1 MKIAHSDG
9 GDFVLTADLR
19 EASYIAYLILE
30 SNGDGS
36 LTRND
41 WGEELMRGALDV
53 IKAQQIPGSKDSVLA
68 YGEQQAAEMLQSA
81 NAATP
86 PESPTSEGS
95 ANV

>member
-19 EASYIAYLILE
+19 EASYIAYLIL
-30 SNGDGS
+30 
-36 LTRND
+36 
-41 WGEELMRGALDV
+41 
-53 IKAQQIPGSKDSVLA
+53 A
-68 YGEQQAAEMLQSA
+68 YGEQAAEMLQSA